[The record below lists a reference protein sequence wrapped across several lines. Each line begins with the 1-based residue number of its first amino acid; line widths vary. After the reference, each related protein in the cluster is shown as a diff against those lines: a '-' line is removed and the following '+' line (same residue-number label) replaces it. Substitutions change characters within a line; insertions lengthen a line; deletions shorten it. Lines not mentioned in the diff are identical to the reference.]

1 MRVFLGFLL
10 APLVVP
16 IYFWVV
22 GFMRVGKATLGDMGE
37 NALGFLVITGPYAYF
52 AALILGLPA
61 YLFLKSKD
69 LLDWHIL
76 TIGGS
81 ILGGLV
87 VIMLLPAERSGV
99 LLEGLLPGALSGFIF
114 WWIAVREQRGQE
126 DLDLG

>member
-1 MRVFLGFLL
+1 MRVFLGFVL

-16 IYFWVV
+16 LYFLVV
-22 GFMRVGKATLGDMGE
+22 GFMGVGKATLGEIGE

-52 AALILGLPA
+52 AAVILGLPA

-76 TIGGS
+76 TSGGS

-87 VIMLLPAERSGV
+87 VTVLLPAERSAV
-99 LLEGLLPGALSGFIF
+99 LLEGLLPGALSGFVF
-114 WWIAVREQRGQE
+114 WWIAVRER
-126 DLDLG
+126 